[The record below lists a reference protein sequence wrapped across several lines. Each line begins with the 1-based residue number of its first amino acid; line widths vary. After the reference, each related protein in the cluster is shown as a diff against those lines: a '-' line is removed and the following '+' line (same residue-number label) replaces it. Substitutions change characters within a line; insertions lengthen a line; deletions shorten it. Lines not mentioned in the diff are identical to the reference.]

1 MGSSLKREEVTASS
15 SPAAVGPNPHPN
27 YVGQIQQLYYSG
39 VYLIDMA
46 WSGQLASTNVT
57 AKFGT
62 REQNIHFH

>member
-46 WSGQLASTNVT
+46 WSGQLAEN
-57 AKFGT
+57 KK
-62 REQNIHFH
+62 